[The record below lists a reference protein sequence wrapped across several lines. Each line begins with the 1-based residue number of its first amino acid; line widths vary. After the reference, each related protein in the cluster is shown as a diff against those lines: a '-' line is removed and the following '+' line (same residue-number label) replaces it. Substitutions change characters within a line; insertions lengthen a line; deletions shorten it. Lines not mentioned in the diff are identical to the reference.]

1 MPVYTSKIGEQTF
14 QILDQPLTLRQQYNN
29 HPFHPA
35 NKG

>member
-14 QILDQPLTLRQQYNN
+14 QILDQPLTLRQQYN